1 MIFSS
6 KSATILSLSLHCPIP
21 TLPAHIFH
29 KIKEGTNLII
39 TFKLI
44 LDWLPQL
51 HSRDERDGHF

>member
-6 KSATILSLSLHCPIP
+6 KSAAILSLSLHCPIP
-21 TLPAHIFH
+21 ALPAYIFH

-39 TFKLI
+39 TLKPI

-51 HSRDERDGHF
+51 HSGDERDGHF